1 MEKIGVNL
9 KNMYLCRMDIQ
20 PIAHFESP
28 LKSKFG
34 IPRQSGLVDELTG
47 RIVFEKAFRQSEA
60 VRGLEDFD
68 YLWLIWEFSANGS
81 GKSNLTVRPP
91 RLGGNKRMG
100 VFATRSPFRPNPLG
114 LSCVRIERVE
124 EDVKSGPVIYVRGAD
139 LMDGTPIYDI
149 KPYVAYAD
157 AHPGARSGFVDDKQ
171 WEPLHVEI
179 PDKLAVKI
187 PAQHREALK
196 ATLAQDPRPA
206 FHDDPERTYGMPFL
220 DKDVRFRVKD
230 DVLTVVEIAGAP
242 KVGPRLMDDD
252 TVETQQ

>member
-9 KNMYLCRMDIQ
+9 KIPYLCRMDIQ

-34 IPRQSGLVDELTG
+34 IPRQSGLVEELTG
-47 RIVFEKAFRQSEA
+47 RIVFEKPFRQPEA

-68 YLWLIWEFSANGS
+68 YLWL
-81 GKSNLTVRPP
+81 RPP
-91 RLGGNKRMG
+91 RLGGNRRIG
-100 VFATRSPFRPNPLG
+100 VFASRSPFRPNPLG
-114 LSCVRIERVE
+114 LSCVKIDKVE
-124 EDVKSGPVIYVRGAD
+124 EDRLLGPVIYVRGAD

-149 KPYVAYAD
+149 KPYVTYAD
-157 AHPGARSGFVDDKQ
+157 AHPEARSGFVDEKQ

-187 PAQHREALK
+187 PSRHFEALK

-220 DKDVRFRVKD
+220 NMDVRFRVKD
-230 DVLTVVEIAGAP
+230 NVLTVVDLVGAP
-242 KVGPRLMDDD
+242 KVGSRLVDDD
-252 TVETQQ
+252 VVETQQ